1 MRAAEKAAFG
11 RGVGVETLMDCAGA
25 GVARAVRKF
34 FPQPGKC
41 LVYAG
46 KGHNGGDAL
55 VAAEHLA
62 RSGWNIDIHLVFPE
76 SDCSEL
82 TRKKLNSAREA
93 APGGGGSLAPTPSLV
108 VLDGLLGLGASRL
121 LRQPVR
127 AAAHEINRHR
137 RDQNGFVFA
146 VDVPTGLDSDSGE
159 VDPEDCV
166 TA

>member
-1 MRAAEKAAFG
+1 MRAAEEAAFA
-11 RGVGVETLMDCAGA
+11 RGIGVETLMDHAGA

-34 FPQPGKC
+34 FPQPGEC

-62 RSGWNIDIHLVFPE
+62 RSGWKIDIRLVFPE

-93 APGGGGSLAPTPSLV
+93 AQGGGESLPPLPRLV
-108 VLDGLLGLGASRL
+108 VLD
-121 LRQPVR
+121 
-127 AAAHEINRHR
+127 
-137 RDQNGFVFA
+137 
-146 VDVPTGLDSDSGE
+146 
-159 VDPEDCV
+159 
-166 TA
+166 